1 MEEEKKE
8 TGTQHFKLWLFAVII
23 TMIFVLGRITAHA
36 DELEFEFD
44 TAENMYHYYVVFY
57 TADGYYMY
65 STDKA
70 MRWDGESGKLYMMGG
85 TKYRYYRSADGKK
98 WTENT
103 SVSGTAMDYQN
114 VITASPDTT
123 KESIAYSSYDIPA
136 DDGSVFFSLQLQAV
150 VKTATPH
157 LITLIKRNLT
167 VILPVAVGC
176 LALLVGSV
184 ILPTKLRIFL
194 H

>member
-8 TGTQHFKLWLFAVII
+8 TVTQHFKLWLFAIII

-70 MRWDGESGKLYMMGG
+70 MGWDGGKLYMVGG
-85 TKYRYYRSADGKK
+85 TKYRYYWSGDGKK

-103 SVSGTAMDYQN
+103 SVSGTAMNNQN
-114 VITASPDTT
+114 VYTADSDTV
-123 KESIAYSSYDIPA
+123 KNSIAYSSYDIPA

-167 VILPVAVGC
+167 VILPVAVSC
-176 LALLVGSV
+176 LASLMALA
-184 ILPTKLRIFL
+184 ILPKKLQIFL